1 MTPSENQQENQQETL
16 QETQQ
21 ESQQQAQQES
31 QQQAQQQAQ
40 LTQDT
45 TSFSIWKVVL
55 PVIIGLSVVVI
66 LFIHDAR
73 KENLEKVWESIH
85 FDARAI
91 LCIILAFLF
100 MLGRDF
106 GMSWRFR
113 ALTDRQISWKSA
125 FEVDFLCEFTSC
137 ITPSAVGGSSMG
149 MVFLNTKGIEFGR
162 ATTLMMTTLFLDE
175 LFFVLSCPII
185 VLLTPESE
193 LFTTGKGAFTH
204 GIKITFWIVYAV
216 LFIWTLI
223 LFAGIIWRPYWIKS
237 VLDHVTR
244 WKWTKR
250 WHDNALQ
257 LGDNMV
263 ATGKELRTKPFHFW
277 FEVFGGTALS
287 WTSRYLVVNALFLGF
302 VASADPYQWIIFAR
316 EFILWVVLNVS
327 PTPGGSGVSE
337 WLFSEYYGDLLSS
350 AGLALILAIF
360 WRIIS
365 YYVYLAIGA
374 IIVPGWLRR
383 SVRKYKNEANDKK
396 LQ

>member
-1 MTPSENQQENQQETL
+1 MGEET
-16 QETQQ
+16 TNN
-21 ESQQQAQQES
+21 
-31 QQQAQQQAQ
+31 
-40 LTQDT
+40 TTT
-45 TSFSIWKVVL
+45 TSPDSQPSATSPAQSQGFSLWKVIL
-55 PVIIGLSVVVI
+55 PVLIGLTVVV
-66 LFIHDAR
+66 LMFVHDAR
-73 KENLEKVWESIH
+73 KENLEEVWKSIN
-85 FDARAI
+85 FNSRAI
-91 LCIILAFLF
+91 FCIFLAFLF

-113 ALTDRQISWKSA
+113 ALTDRAISWKSA

-185 VLLTPESE
+185 VLFTPGSE
-193 LFTTGKGAFTH
+193 LFTSGDGAFTH
-204 GIKITFWIVYAV
+204 GIRITFWIVYFI
-216 LFIWTLI
+216 LFAWTLI

-237 VLDHVTR
+237 VLDRITR
-244 WKWTKR
+244 FKWTKK
-250 WHDNALQ
+250 WHNNAME

-263 ATGKELRTKPFHFW
+263 ATGKELRTKPFRFW
-277 FEVFGGTALS
+277 IEVFCGTALS

-302 VASADPYQWIIFAR
+302 VPSADPYQWLIFAR

-350 AGLALILAIF
+350 AGMALILAIF

-374 IIVPGWLRR
+374 ILVPGWLRN
-383 SVRKYKNEANDKK
+383 SVRKLKKKSTNNSLTASKN
-396 LQ
+396 Q